1 MVGLVRFNFSW
12 FGSCQ
17 KFISVP
23 SLSFY
28 SFLNQIIMI
37 IKIYR
42 LFPTRVRIHYV
53 IYFCSKLSFI
63 GHTFLIFYFSLWTIL
78 IFRSKLWQLLS
89 LLISRRRLGIDKSLS
104 DGDFKKFLM
113 EKKLI
118 NFEKL
123 LEKSFTI
130 EMDFSALFL
139 SLRLITFLYYN
150 YYLTIIS
157 FSYHY

>member
-1 MVGLVRFNFSW
+1 
-12 FGSCQ
+12 
-17 KFISVP
+17 
-23 SLSFY
+23 
-28 SFLNQIIMI
+28 MI
-37 IKIYR
+37 IKIYL
-42 LFPTRVRIHYV
+42 LFPTRVRIHHV
-53 IYFCSKLSFI
+53 IYFFCSKLSFI
-63 GHTFLIFYFSLWTIL
+63 GHTFLVFYFSLWTIL
-78 IFRSKLWQLLS
+78 IFLSKLWQLLS

-139 SLRLITFLYYN
+139 SLRLIKFLYYN
-150 YYLTIIS
+150 YYFAIIS